1 MNGSPGT
8 EYGIVTIRALSSDAP
23 RRRAVITGIGVVAPN
38 GQDVDTFWRSI
49 RDGQSAADWITQ
61 FDTTDC
67 PYKIGAEI
75 RGFDCSWFLDAKKT
89 RRYDKSIKYAI
100 IAAAK
105 AITDSGVDMAALDP
119 DRRGVVEGTTVS
131 GMDSVFKAHL
141 TYVRGDPKD
150 INPIHIINAFAG
162 EGSSAIALELGL
174 EAHAVTLCS
183 GCCSSNDAIGYAL
196 RMIQDD
202 EADVMIA
209 GGADANVI
217 APLWASFATLGVMT
231 RRKENPKGAM
241 RPFDRNRD
249 GFVLADGAVFL
260 VLEELSHA
268 LARGARIYA
277 ELLAHGRS
285 CEAHHVVD
293 LHPEG
298 VGIVRAME
306 KAMKKARLEREE
318 IHYINAHGTA
328 TKTNDPIETKAI
340 KTFFGSHA
348 RRLAISSTKPIT
360 GHMMG
365 SVAAAE
371 TAICAL
377 SLYHEIIPATIN
389 LTEPADGC
397 DLDYVPNV
405 SRPYPIKY
413 ALNLSSGFGGK
424 NSCLVLGRY
433 TPHAE

>member
-1 MNGSPGT
+1 MTN
-8 EYGIVTIRALSSDAP
+8 RALSSDEP

-61 FDTTDC
+61 FDTTEC
-67 PYKIGAEI
+67 PHKIGAEI
-75 RGFDCSWFLDAKKT
+75 RDFDCSWLLDARKI
-89 RRYDKSIKYAI
+89 RRYDKCIKYAI

-105 AITDSGVDMAALDP
+105 ALKDSGVDMAAVDP
-119 DRRGVVEGTTVS
+119 DRLGVVEGTTAS
-131 GMDSVFKAHL
+131 GLDSVFKAHRPWVL
-141 TYVRGDPKD
+141 GDLKNV
-150 INPIHIINAFAG
+150 NPIHVINGFVG
-162 EGSSAIALELGL
+162 EGSSAVALELGL
-174 EAHAVTLCS
+174 HAHAITLCS

-196 RMIQDD
+196 GMIQDD
-202 EADVMIA
+202 DADVMIA
-209 GGADANVI
+209 GGADAHVM
-217 APLWASFATLGVMT
+217 AELWACFSSLGVMT
-231 RRKENPKGAM
+231 KQTENPKGAM
-241 RPFDRNRD
+241 RPFDRFRD
-249 GFVLADGAVFL
+249 GFVLAEGAVFL
-260 VLEELSHA
+260 VVEELSHA
-268 LARGARIYA
+268 LARDARIYA

-285 CEAHHVVD
+285 CEAHHSVD

-298 VGIVRAME
+298 VGTVRAME
-306 KAMKKARLEREE
+306 KAMKRARLEREQ
-318 IHYINAHGTA
+318 IQYINAHGTA

-340 KTFFGSHA
+340 KKFFGAHA
-348 RRLAISSTKPIT
+348 RRLAVSSTKPIT

-377 SLYHEIIPATIN
+377 SLFHSVIPATIN
-389 LTEPADGC
+389 FTEPAEGC

-405 SRPYPIKY
+405 SRPYPIQY

-433 TPHAE
+433 TPDAA

>member
-1 MNGSPGT
+1 
-8 EYGIVTIRALSSDAP
+8 VTTRALSSDEP

-61 FDTTDC
+61 FDTADC
-67 PYKIGAEI
+67 PHKIGAEI
-75 RGFDCSWFLDAKKT
+75 RDFDCSWLLDAKKI

-100 IAAAK
+100 VAAAK
-105 AITDSGVDMAALDP
+105 AITDSGVDMKTLDP

-131 GMDSVFKAHL
+131 GMESVFKAHT
-141 TYVRGDPKD
+141 TYVQGHPED
-150 INPIHIINAFAG
+150 INPINIINGFAG

-174 EAHAVTLCS
+174 HGHVITMCS

-196 RMIQDD
+196 RMIQED

-209 GGADANVI
+209 GGADANVLG
-217 APLWASFATLGVMT
+217 PLWASYASLGVMT
-231 RRKENPKGAM
+231 KRKENPKGAM
-241 RPFDRNRD
+241 RPFDRYRD
-249 GFVLADGAVFL
+249 GFVLADGAAFL
-260 VLEELSHA
+260 VVEELSHA
-268 LARGARIYA
+268 VARGARIYA

-293 LHPEG
+293 LHPDG
-298 VGIVRAME
+298 VGIVRAIE
-306 KAMKKARLEREE
+306 KAMKKTRLEREAVQ
-318 IHYINAHGTA
+318 YINVHGTA

-340 KTFFGSHA
+340 KKFFGAHA
-348 RRLAISSTKPIT
+348 YRLAVSATKPIT

-365 SVAAAE
+365 SVAAVE

-377 SLYHEIIPATIN
+377 SLFHEVIPATIN
-389 LTEPADGC
+389 FTEPAEGC

-405 SRPYPIKY
+405 SRPYPLKI
-413 ALNLSSGFGGK
+413 ALNLNSGFGGK
-424 NSCLVLGRY
+424 NTCLVLGRY
-433 TPHAE
+433 TPDEE